1 MLYLGVYT
9 TTYLNW
15 VLRGVV
21 DALELFREFYRSL
34 GTPLRAV
41 IEFKLRKRGTSPAE
55 VLDKPWLLTFYIAQ
69 EMGHH
74 NAELFVS
81 LFVEFARRWGVDSSL
96 ASEALR
102 SMEGWRKFVQHLE
115 GV

>member
-1 MLYLGVYT
+1 MFVVVYLGVYT

-15 VLRGVV
+15 VLRRVV

-34 GTPLRAV
+34 GTPLSAV
-41 IEFKLRKRGTSPAE
+41 IEFKLRRRGVAPAE

-74 NAELFVS
+74 NVELFIS
-81 LFVEFARRWGVDSSL
+81 MFVEYARRRGVDSSL

-102 SMEGWRKFVQHLE
+102 SMKGWRRFV
-115 GV
+115 